1 MSWKEAQRVHLWQRH
16 VMQGRIWWGW
26 KGSNPH
32 HGPHCLKV
40 FAHLAETL
48 RSMILIARNEGG
60 SMRRLPGLSAD
71 IVSSF

>member
-16 VMQGRIWWGW
+16 VMQTESGGGGRVRTPIVD
-26 KGSNPH
+26 
-32 HGPHCLKV
+32 CILKV

-48 RSMILIARNEGG
+48 RSMILVAQNEGG
-60 SMRRLPGLSAD
+60 SLRRLPGLRAD